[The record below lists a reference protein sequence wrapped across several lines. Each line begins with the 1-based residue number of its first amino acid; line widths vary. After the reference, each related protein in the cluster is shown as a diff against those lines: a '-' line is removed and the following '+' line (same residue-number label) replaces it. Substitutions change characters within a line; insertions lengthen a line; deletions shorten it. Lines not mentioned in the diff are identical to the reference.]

1 MCAAPKGWISNMV
14 QPGSSDCTMM
24 GDYSSFG
31 RAAAPQL
38 PPELAGHEVIQH
50 FLAENR
56 DLKEAIRQSNHMLRE
71 RYREFLQFQA
81 SNKEEKDFLMRK
93 FQEARSIVEG
103 LQLERAQ
110 LRRQLEEAVRKLELL
125 KSQQATLRPSSP
137 EEGASGAQEEADT
150 VTLTQEEAVLAVV
163 PEMPKEQKVRPGE
176 DVKALQEAIEA
187 LKKENLSLQAE
198 NCALQLA
205 TKISV
210 PSEESSAKIKENG
223 LPAECPLEVESL
235 QGSGDDRKGS
245 SGDQAK
251 QLSQKLKEVE
261 EEREAFRQQLASAQ
275 EELAHLAARQQET
288 QQQLQQVGEDKA
300 SLKAQVT
307 SLLGELQESQD
318 RLETSTQEKK
328 ALEERVHGAAER
340 LQHLEKE
347 AEART
352 KQHSVQV
359 DQLRLKVQDLES
371 ALRVE
376 RQSATE
382 EKKKLAQLQGAYHQ
396 LFQEYDAHIKASME
410 NEKRIKVLDQQAV
423 ELSDQ
428 LQQAEEALVAKQEL
442 IDKLKEESEQHKA
455 VMETVPVLKAQA
467 DIYKTDFLAERHA
480 REKLHEQREA
490 LLEQLAQLQRDYEKL
505 KADSEG
511 TSRALMEEMRNRHAE
526 VRPPPSQTPYL
537 MGAAPFHP
545 QLTAGPRHS
554 VAEEQP
560 DYCCPKCQ
568 YRAPDM
574 DTLQIHIMDCIL

>member
-1 MCAAPKGWISNMV
+1 
-14 QPGSSDCTMM
+14 
-24 GDYSSFG
+24 
-31 RAAAPQL
+31 
-38 PPELAGHEVIQH
+38 
-50 FLAENR
+50 
-56 DLKEAIRQSNHMLRE
+56 
-71 RYREFLQFQA
+71 
-81 SNKEEKDFLMRK
+81 
-93 FQEARSIVEG
+93 
-103 LQLERAQ
+103 
-110 LRRQLEEAVRKLELL
+110 
-125 KSQQATLRPSSP
+125 ATFRPSSP
-137 EEGASGAQEEADT
+137 EKGTSGAQEELDT
-150 VTLTQEEAVLAVV
+150 VTLTQEEVILAMGLPLFVILAVSQLLSAFPDACTFPV
-163 PEMPKEQKVRPGE
+163 PEMPKQQKEKLEE
-176 DVKALQEAIEA
+176 DLKALQEANEA
-187 LKKENLSLQAE
+187 LQKEKLSLQAE
-198 NCALQLA
+198 ICTLQQA
-205 TKISV
+205 GKTST
-210 PSEESSAKIKENG
+210 PSEDSQVKIRENG

-235 QGSGDDRKGS
+235 QGSGDDRKSAG
-245 SGDQAK
+245 GYQTE
-251 QLSQKLKEVE
+251 QLSQKLKEAE
-261 EEREAFRQQLASAQ
+261 EERAALRQQLASAQ
-275 EELAHLAARQQET
+275 EESSRLAARQQET

-307 SLLGELQESQD
+307 SLLGELRESQS
-318 RLETSTQEKK
+318 RLEASTQEKK
-328 ALEERVHGAAER
+328 ELEERVRGAAER

-410 NEKRIKVLDQQAV
+410 NEKRIKVLDQQGA

-442 IDKLKEESEQHKA
+442 IDKLKEEAEQHKA

-467 DIYKTDFLAERHA
+467 EIYKTDFLAERHA
-480 REKLHEQREA
+480 REKLHEQREV
-490 LLEQLAQLQRDYEKL
+490 LLEQLAQLQRDCEKL

-511 TSRALMEEMRNRHAE
+511 ASRALMEEMRNRHAE
-526 VRPPPSQTPYL
+526 MRAPPSQTPYM
-537 MGAAPFHP
+537 MGAAPFHAP
-545 QLTAGPRHS
+545 LAPGPRHS

>member
-1 MCAAPKGWISNMV
+1 MV
-14 QPGSSDCTMM
+14 QPGSSDCSMM
-24 GDYSSFG
+24 GDDSSLG
-31 RAAAPQL
+31 RAAAPHL
-38 PPELAGHEVIQH
+38 PAKLLGPDVIQQ
-50 FLAENR
+50 FLSENR
-56 DLKEAIRQSNHMLRE
+56 DLKEAIRQSNLMLRE
-71 RYREFLQFQA
+71 RYREFLHFQA
-81 SNKEEKDFLMRK
+81 SHKEEKDFLLRK
-93 FQEARSIVEG
+93 FEEARTVVVA
-103 LQLERAQ
+103 LQSERAE
-110 LRRQLEEAVRKLELL
+110 LRRRLEGAVRELEPP
-125 KSQQATLRPSSP
+125 KSQQAILQPSL
-137 EEGASGAQEEADT
+137 EEGTSGASEDH
-150 VTLTQEEAVLAVV
+150 VTLTQEEDVLAVV
-163 PEMPKEQKVRPGE
+163 PEMPKQQKERLE
-176 DVKALQEAIEA
+176 ALQEALTALQEANEA
-187 LKKENLSLQAE
+187 LQREKLSLQSE
-198 NCALQLA
+198 ISTLQQVVKNS
-205 TKISV
+205 T
-210 PSEESSAKIKENG
+210 PPEESQANVKENG
-223 LPAECPLEVESL
+223 LPAERPLEVESL

-245 SGDQAK
+245 GGDQAE
-251 QLSQKLKEVE
+251 QLTQKLREAE
-261 EEREAFRQQLASAQ
+261 EERAALRQQLASVR
-275 EELAHLAARQQET
+275 EELAHVAARQQET

-307 SLLGELQESQD
+307 SLLGELRESQS

-328 ALEERVHGAAER
+328 ALEERVQSAGER

-359 DQLRLKVQDLES
+359 DQLRLKVQDLDS

-410 NEKRIKVLDQQAV
+410 NEKRIKVLDQQAA

-442 IDKLKEESEQHKA
+442 IDKLKEEAEQHKT

-467 DIYKTDFLAERHA
+467 EIYKTDFLAERHA

-490 LLEQLAQLQRDYEKL
+490 LVEQLAQMQRDYEKL

-511 TSRALMEEMRNRHAE
+511 TSRALMEEMRNRHSE
-526 VRPPPSQTPYL
+526 MRPPPSQTPYM
-537 MGAAPFHP
+537 MGAAQFHP
-545 QLTAGPRHS
+545 QLTPGPRHG
-554 VAEEQP
+554 VAEEKP

-568 YRAPDM
+568 YKAPDM